1 MVMFLLIYI
10 TLCSQYSRCVSLFT
24 AKVFNLCDVSMRF
37 IGNTFFGDV
46 RMSDGIDV
54 MKTEDYLY
62 PSCLGLQVYQISL
75 LQNWR
80 IYIRRLV
87 NVYHDYQV
95 CAFVCACVS
104 VRSGMWEG
112 PILCTNFGQT

>member
-1 MVMFLLIYI
+1 M
-10 TLCSQYSRCVSLFT
+10 SLFT
-24 AKVFNLCDVSMRF
+24 AKVFSLCDVSMRF

-54 MKTEDYLY
+54 MKTEDYLC

-95 CAFVCACVS
+95 LFLCTVWQCVCAFVCACVS